1 MLHDVLCRGGKALEV
16 PVNAYGKVYGTVE
29 LPNKSA
35 KAANR
40 ETPMK
45 SIFNA
50 RLASGAWVGFRAC
63 LIAFAIGL
71 LLTGLPAALAQ
82 SIFANL
88 SGTVTDPTGA
98 VVPGARISI
107 QNDSSKV
114 MQEIVTN
121 KSGYF
126 SWTQL
131 PVGTYSVSVTAKGF
145 QKWSGTGIV
154 LHGSDEKTVSISLRV
169 GAESQT
175 VEVTASSGEMDVTDS
190 GAKGYTI
197 TTKDLERL
205 PMIGA
210 NATEILRLIPGAA
223 QITLGGTNRPA
234 ADGTI
239 IGVNGSTVGAG
250 AGGMSAVSINGQQ
263 GTGLSINQDG
273 QNVEDPGA
281 PGAATPVNPNPDMI
295 SEVSILTSN
304 YGADNAKGPVVIN
317 SLSKSGGSSIH
328 GDAHF
333 EARNSALN
341 AEDSFEKLSEVESGY
356 SKGYLKVPN
365 HYYYPGFDVGGPV
378 IIPHTNFNK
387 DRKRYFFHE
396 SYTNY
401 LQLID
406 GGINRDFIPTADMI
420 NSGDFSALG
429 TSAYGSSASIRFG
442 SLGGVPTTPSQVGS
456 NFRPGCVITGGVMN
470 SNCISPAAQLWMKAS
485 LPAPTLSAP
494 NALGFNYVSP
504 AQESQN
510 DWQNLVKFDANFS
523 DSTKAYVSWSHQSES
538 ANWPLGLWTGAGDW
552 VLPAPSHVLSN
563 NTSDLYTLNFV
574 HIFSPTMTAEAHI
587 GYTHMYMPGAP
598 ANPSKVLRSQMNFPL
613 KGVFGNPNAPIATSW
628 GGSIPNIGDIGH
640 DYHPSFYA
648 EKGIPST
655 GADLTKVFKTHTVK
669 FGFLWEKIYNAQ
681 DAWAQYQGVF
691 SYGPW
696 NTHFTGNN
704 YADMLMGANEGYFE
718 QALPPVVQMVQVST
732 SLYATDHWKLNK
744 HITVDYGMRFEHFGA
759 PYSADKWGLATFNP
773 LQYES
778 NVQNPGLSW
787 YSLNPKTPLS
797 GSTESFLVYSPRF
810 GASIDLYGNGKTV
823 FRGGWGEY
831 RYGTYVDGNQSAAN
845 TAVGSVGW
853 SAPGTALSWE
863 DIDQFASNGAGSCV
877 ANASGGID
885 AGKNDCAPSVVWGI
899 PTNFHNGTVYAADT
913 RNHDQPYTVTYSLNI
928 DQALPKNFTFE
939 ASYVGNHSNLTQNGI
954 NMDSVPIGAMTASSV
969 ATVCSGMDNNVL
981 NSQLNDSYCQ
991 QKFRPYSYYQGV
1003 NAPESSGISQ
1013 YDSFQAQLNR
1023 TVGWATVAFNYAF
1036 SKNLGNSNQSGA
1048 MKDYGVHEYWTVLNY
1063 NRAHVFN
1070 ASYVFTLPK
1079 TENGNPFIRGIA
1091 NGWEFSGITQI
1102 QSGAML
1108 AANRGYQLGISN
1120 AAGGVSLAGS
1130 PDVTVAPI
1138 LTCNPKMGLKKG
1150 QFANPS
1156 CFALPVNGDTTIGN
1170 TRFPYLAGPKY
1181 WNSDINLDKT
1191 FNIGESQT
1199 LEMRFSAFDFMNHA
1213 LTSFTPNDN
1222 NLQLQFNSAG
1232 VLQNGPNGP
1241 NATSTGPCPGA
1252 YCTLF
1257 GYPDVHYG
1265 QRRLALSAKYSF

>member
-1 MLHDVLCRGGKALEV
+1 
-16 PVNAYGKVYGTVE
+16 
-29 LPNKSA
+29 
-35 KAANR
+35 
-40 ETPMK
+40 MK
-45 SIFNA
+45 SMYRA
-50 RLASGAWVGFRAC
+50 KLASGAGAGFRAF

-71 LLTGLPAALAQ
+71 LLTGNPAALAQ

-88 SGTVTDPTGA
+88 SGTVTDPDGA
-98 VVPGARISI
+98 VVPGAKVDI
-107 QNDSSKV
+107 QNDASKV
-114 MQEIVTN
+114 TREIITN

-126 SWTQL
+126 SATQL
-131 PVGTYSVSVTAKGF
+131 PIGTYSVSVTAKGF
-145 QKWSGTGIV
+145 QKWNGTGII
-154 LHGSDEKTVSISLRV
+154 LNGSEEKTVGIRLEL
-169 GAESQT
+169 GKETET
-175 VEVTASSGEMDVTDS
+175 VTVTASSGQMDVTES
-190 GAKGYTI
+190 GAKDYTI
-197 TTKDLERL
+197 TSSDMEKL

-210 NATEILRLIPGAA
+210 NATEILRIIPGAA

-239 IGVNGSTVGAG
+239 IGVNGSTVGAS

-263 GTGLSINQDG
+263 ATGISINQDG

-295 SEVSILTSN
+295 SEVSVLTSN

-317 SLSKSGGSSIH
+317 SLSKSGGSTFH
-328 GDAHF
+328 GDVHM

-341 AEDSFEKLSEVESGY
+341 AEEAFEKLSEVESGY
-356 SKGYLKVPN
+356 NKGFLKVPN

-387 DRKRYFFHE
+387 GRKRYFFHE
-396 SYTNY
+396 SFTDY

-429 TSAYGSSASIRFG
+429 TSAYAPSTSIRYG
-442 SLGGVPTTPSQVGS
+442 SLGGIPTTPSQVGPG
-456 NFRPGCVITGGVMN
+456 FRPGCVINGGVMN
-470 SNCISPAAQLWMKAS
+470 SNCISPAAQLWMKDS

-494 NALGFNYVSP
+494 NALGFNYVAP

-510 DWQNLVKFDANFS
+510 DAQNLVKFDANFT
-523 DSTKAYVSWSHQSES
+523 DNTKAYISWSHQQES

-552 VLPAPSHVLSN
+552 TLPAPSHVLSN
-563 NTSDLYTLNFV
+563 NTSDLYTLNFL
-574 HIFSPTMTAEAHI
+574 HIFSPALTVEAHI

-598 ANPSKVLRSQMNFPL
+598 ADPSKVLRSQMNFPL

-640 DYHPSFYA
+640 DYHPTFYA

-655 GADLTKVFKTHTVK
+655 GADLTKVFKTHTLK

-704 YADMLMGANEGYFE
+704 YADMLMGANEGYYE
-718 QALPPVVQMVQVST
+718 QALPPVVKMAQIST

-759 PYSADKWGLATFNP
+759 PYSANPWGLAAFNP
-773 LQYES
+773 SQYQL
-778 NVQNPGLSW
+778 NAQNPGLSW

-797 GSTESFLVYSPRF
+797 GDTENFMVYSPRF
-810 GASIDLYGNGKTV
+810 GASIDPFGNGKTV
-823 FRGGWGEY
+823 VRGGWGEY
-831 RYGTYVDGNQSAAN
+831 RYGVYVDGNQSAAN
-845 TAVGSVGW
+845 TAAGSVGW
-853 SAPGTALSWE
+853 SAPGTAISWE
-863 DIDQFASNGAGSCV
+863 DIDQFANDGSGSCV

-885 AGKNDCAPSVVWGI
+885 AANNHCAPTVIWGI
-899 PTNFHNGTVYAADT
+899 PTNFQNGTVYVADT

-928 DQALPKNFTFE
+928 DQALPDKFLFE
-939 ASYVGNHSNLTQNGI
+939 ASYVGNHSDLTQNSI

-969 ATVCSGMDNNVL
+969 ASVCSDLDGGVL
-981 NSQLNDSYCQ
+981 SSQLNDSYCQ
-991 QKFRPYSYYQGV
+991 QRFRPYSYYQGV
-1003 NAPESSGISQ
+1003 DAPESAGKSQ

-1023 TVGWATVAFNYAF
+1023 RAGFATLAFNYAF
-1036 SKNLGNSNQSGA
+1036 SKNLGNSNESGA
-1048 MKDYGVHEYWTVLNY
+1048 MKDYGVREYWTVLNF
-1063 NRAHVFN
+1063 NRAQVFN
-1070 ASYVFTLPK
+1070 AAYVFDLPK
-1079 TENGNPFIRGIA
+1079 TGIGNPFVRGIA

-1108 AANRGYQLGISN
+1108 TANTGYQLGISN
-1120 AAGGVSLAGS
+1120 AAGGPALAGT

-1156 CFALPVNGDTTIGN
+1156 CFALPVNGDTSIGN

-1181 WNSDINLDKT
+1181 WNSDINLDKR
-1191 FNIGESQT
+1191 FSIGESQA
-1199 LEMRFSAFDFMNHA
+1199 LELRFSAFDFMNHA
-1213 LTSFTPNDN
+1213 LTSFTSGDN
-1222 NLQLQFNSAG
+1222 NLKLMFNT
-1232 VLQNGPNGP
+1232 NGTLS
-1241 NATSTGPCPGA
+1241 NATDSTNACPGP
-1252 YCTLF
+1252 YCQAF

-1265 QRRLALSAKYSF
+1265 QRRLSVSAKYSF